1 VKILLLG
8 SGGREHALALKLT
21 SAGINSGSPYP
32 NKKVDLYSAPGSDA
46 ISECGTC
53 LPFSAEDSESLTK
66 WVSENHPDLV
76 VIGPEAPLVNGLADE
91 FTRLGVPVFGHPA
104 ATSRLEGSKSF
115 AKDFMARHGVP
126 CAFSR
131 TVTDEADGETIINN
145 WKHGFPIVLKA
156 DGLAAGK
163 GVVLAQTKAEALE
176 TLRAFLAGRFGDAS
190 RTVVLEEPL
199 FGMEL
204 SLHVLVDVNTEHASF
219 CMLSACQ
226 DHKRIFEND
235 QGPNTGGMGAFGPIP
250 FLRHEDVKRL
260 QTDLVEPTVA
270 GLQKDSLE
278 GRGVLF
284 LGVMWTKDGPKLL
297 EYNVRFGDP
306 ETQVLMQLLDED
318 LPSLLYSVATHN
330 LKNREVKNLQG
341 TAICV
346 VLAAKGYPDTPE
358 KGVVIEIKSPA
369 CSLIHA
375 GTAKSAN
382 GWIVNGGRAI
392 NLVTRAKNLE
402 EARNLII
409 SDLSQIGWQGM
420 QVRHD
425 IGLKALNHAKGN
437 KTVADPFYTELS
449 PAT

>member
-21 SAGINSGSPYP
+21 SSGIYSGGAGSNT
-32 NKKVDLYSAPGSDA
+32 KVDLYSAPGSDA
-46 ISECGTC
+46 ICECGTC
-53 LPFSAEDSESLTK
+53 LPFGAEDRESLIK
-66 WVSENHPDLV
+66 WASENRPDLV
-76 VIGPEAPLVNGLADE
+76 VIGPEAPLVNGIADE
-91 FTRLGVPVFGHPA
+91 FTRLGLPVFGHPA

-115 AKDFMARHGVP
+115 AKEFMVRHGVP

-131 TVTDEADGETIINN
+131 TVTDATDGEAIINN

-163 GVVLAQTKAEALE
+163 GVILAQTKAEALE

-204 SLHVLVDVNTEHASF
+204 SLHVLVDVNAEHVSF
-219 CMLSACQ
+219 CILPACQ

-235 QGPNTGGMGAFGPIP
+235 LGPNTGGMGAFAPIP
-250 FLRHEDVKRL
+250 FLRPEDVNRL
-260 QTDLVEPTVA
+260 QSDLVEPTVI
-270 GLQKDSLE
+270 GLQKDGLE

-318 LPSLLYSVATHN
+318 LPELLYSVATHS
-330 LKNREVKNLQG
+330 LKKREIKVMPG

-346 VLAAKGYPDTPE
+346 VLAAKGYPDSPE
-358 KGVVIEIKSPA
+358 KGAAIEIKSPT

-375 GTAKSAN
+375 GTTKSAN
-382 GWIVNGGRAI
+382 GWTVNGGRVI

-402 EARNLII
+402 EARNLVV
-409 SDLSQIGWQGM
+409 SDLNQIAWPGM
-420 QVRHD
+420 QVRRD
-425 IGLKALNHAKGN
+425 IGLRALNHAREN
-437 KTVADPFYTELS
+437 KTVANPWSDHN
-449 PAT
+449 